1 MYKNKPTAGTFG
13 ARNIIIIACSVLL
26 VLLIAAAVVIGVM
39 GATGD
44 MADRPDIENKLAE
57 LGDKD
62 LGHRYV
68 ARHIM
73 EYGIGGFDAAKLR
86 RIENYFAA
94 DYPKELP
101 SVAEMAYKTASLYVE
116 YYYDRIDNDDE
127 DAVTTALLRCY
138 VESTGD
144 RYAVYRTAE
153 ELEEFDVDMSGE
165 FVGIGVSVMQTLNPT
180 SGKLDEVVVEEVIS
194 GSGAKDAGIK
204 AGDLIIEVD
213 AVPISEFDRSSLV
226 NAIRGEEKTTVVI
239 TVLRDGK
246 KMDFTCERRKVVE
259 QTVECKIEDGI
270 GYITITSFKSN
281 TAGMFAEALRAV
293 KAAGVKGII
302 FDLRDNPGG
311 YLDAVLGMLD
321 MIAPAET
328 TLASYDYAG
337 GKREKSESTG
347 EGTPLKVPV
356 VVVCNENTAS
366 AGELF
371 TAALR
376 DFGAMGVMRTK
387 TVGVKTY
394 GKGIMQ
400 STRTMLDGSSI
411 TMTTAFYNP
420 PSGVN
425 YDGVGITP
433 DVVVEAD
440 ESGDD
445 VQMNAAK
452 AELSKMMGSVDN
464 NSSL

>member
-1 MYKNKPTAGTFG
+1 
-13 ARNIIIIACSVLL
+13 
-26 VLLIAAAVVIGVM
+26 
-39 GATGD
+39 
-44 MADRPDIENKLAE
+44 
-57 LGDKD
+57 
-62 LGHRYV
+62 
-68 ARHIM
+68 
-73 EYGIGGFDAAKLR
+73 
-86 RIENYFAA
+86 
-94 DYPKELP
+94 
-101 SVAEMAYKTASLYVE
+101 MAYKTASLYVE
-116 YYYDRIDNDDE
+116 YYYDNIDNGDK

-153 ELEEFDVDMSGE
+153 ELEKFDVDMSGE

-180 SGKLDEVVVEEVIS
+180 TGKLGEVVVEEVIF
-194 GSGAKDAGIK
+194 GGGAKDAGIR
-204 AGDLIIEVD
+204 AGDLIKAVD
-213 AVPISEFDRSSLV
+213 GRPISEFDRSTLV
-226 NAIRGEEKTTVVI
+226 GAIRGEEGTTVVI
-239 TVLRDGK
+239 TILRGEK
-246 KMDFTCERRKVVE
+246 IMDFTCERRKVVE
-259 QTVECKIEDGI
+259 QTVEYKIEDSI
-270 GYITITSFKSN
+270 GYITVTSFKSN

-321 MIAPAET
+321 MIAPSDV

-337 GKREKSESTG
+337 GRREESKSSG
-347 EGTPLKVPV
+347 EGTPLTVPV
-356 VVVCNENTAS
+356 VVICNENTAS

-376 DFGAMGVMRTK
+376 DFSDMGLMKTK
-387 TVGVKTY
+387 LVGMKTY

-411 TMTTAFYNP
+411 TLTTAFYNP

-433 DVVVEAD
+433 DVVVEVGAGGID
-440 ESGDD
+440 A
-445 VQMNAAK
+445 QMAA
-452 AELSKMMGSVDN
+452 AVVELLRMMGSVDH